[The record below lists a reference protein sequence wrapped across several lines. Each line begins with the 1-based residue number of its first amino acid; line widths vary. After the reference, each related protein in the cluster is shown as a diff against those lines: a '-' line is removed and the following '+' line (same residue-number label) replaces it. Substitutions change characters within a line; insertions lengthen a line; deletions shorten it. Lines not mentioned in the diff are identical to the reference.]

1 MTPAQL
7 QAIKADIAADPVM
20 SALPRNGD
28 SNYEIAR
35 LYNLPPAVAM
45 SVWNTSAK
53 VKDINDAI
61 DFSKYTPVDAPDGT
75 TVQTNRLLT
84 IQTKQMNLQYITI
97 GRETVDASKVNVR
110 KGLQDAVVQLPA
122 GAAGAYVSAGGVAG
136 VNVLTAM
143 LRNATRAEKLLN
155 AGTST
160 TGTVTA
166 NLLGFEG
173 TVTDRDIE
181 ASWNV

>member
-20 SALPRNGD
+20 SALPLNGD

-45 SVWNTSAK
+45 TVWRTEAP
-53 VKDINDAI
+53 VKLINDAI
-61 DFSKYTPVDAPDGT
+61 DYSKYTPVDAADGT
-75 TVQTNRLLT
+75 TIQTNRLMI
-84 IQTKQMNLQYITI
+84 IQTKQMNLQNLILA
-97 GRETVDASKVNVR
+97 RDTVDASKVNIR
-110 KGLQDAVVQLPA
+110 KGLQDAVIQLPA
-122 GAAGAYVSAGGVAG
+122 GAAGAMVVAGGAAG
-136 VNVLTAM
+136 ANVLTAM
-143 LRNATRAEKLLN
+143 LRNATRAEKLLTS
-155 AGTST
+155 GQST

-181 ASWNV
+181 ASWNA

>member
-35 LYNLPPAVAM
+35 LYNLPAAVAM
-45 SVWNTSAK
+45 SVWRTDAP
-53 VKDINDAI
+53 VKLINDAI
-61 DFSKYTPVDAPDGT
+61 DYSKYTPVDAADGT
-75 TVQTNRLLT
+75 TIQTNRLLT
-84 IQTKQMNLQYITI
+84 IQTKQMNLQNLLI
-97 GRETVDASKVNVR
+97 GRDTVDASKVNIR
-110 KGLQDAVVQLPA
+110 KGLQDAVIQFPA
-122 GAAGAYVSAGGVAG
+122 GAAGAMVASGGAAG
-136 VNVLTAM
+136 VNVMNAM

-155 AGTST
+155 AGGST

-173 TVTDRDIE
+173 TVMDRDIE

>member
-7 QAIKADIAADPVM
+7 QAIKGDIAADPVM

-45 SVWNTSAK
+45 TVWRTECP
-53 VKDINDAI
+53 VKLIDDAI
-61 DFSKYTPVDAPDGT
+61 DYSKYTPVDVPDS
-75 TVQTNRLLT
+75 TVLQTNRLLT
-84 IQTKQMNLQYITI
+84 IQTKQMNLQKLTI

-110 KGLQDAVVQLPA
+110 KGLQDAVTQLPA
-122 GAAGAYVSAGGVAG
+122 GTAGAYVSAGGAAG
-136 VNVLTAM
+136 VTVLTAM

-155 AGTST
+155 TGTST

-173 TVTDRDIE
+173 TVMDRDIE

>member
-7 QAIKADIAADPVM
+7 QAIKADIAVDPVM
-20 SALPRNGD
+20 SALPLNGD

-35 LYNLPPAVAM
+35 LYNLPPVVAM
-45 SVWNTSAK
+45 TVWRTECP
-53 VKDINDAI
+53 VKLIDDAI
-61 DFSKYTPVDAPDGT
+61 DFSKYTPVDTPDSS
-75 TVQTNRLLT
+75 VLQTNRLLT
-84 IQTKQMNLQYITI
+84 IQTKQMNLQNLTI
-97 GRETVDASKVNVR
+97 GRETVDTSKVNVR
-110 KGLQDAVVQLPA
+110 KGLQDAVIQLPSGTA
-122 GAAGAYVSAGGVAG
+122 GAMVSAGGASG
-136 VNVLTAM
+136 VTVLTAM